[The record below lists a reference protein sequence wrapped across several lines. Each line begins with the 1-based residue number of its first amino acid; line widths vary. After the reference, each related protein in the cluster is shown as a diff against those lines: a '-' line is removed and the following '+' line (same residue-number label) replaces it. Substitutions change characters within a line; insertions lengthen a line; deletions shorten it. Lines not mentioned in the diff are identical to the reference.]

1 MITEN
6 TWAHAADTLAQ
17 RLQEAVAQGWGPEAS
32 ARLRPVRAALDS
44 QTGEAL
50 AVITDQ
56 LLVTHADPCSARGLY
71 IAKILDE
78 VQDLLAAESGGGGQE
93 QPVGVPRLSVMP
105 LPAAAPSPWALD
117 TQASEPSPAA

>member
-32 ARLRPVRAALDS
+32 ARLRPVRSALDS
-44 QTGEAL
+44 QADEAL

-56 LLVTHADPCSARGLY
+56 LLLTHADPCSARGLY
-71 IAKILDE
+71 IARILDE
-78 VQDLLAAESGGGGQE
+78 VQDLLAAESDGGGQE
-93 QPVGVPRLSVMP
+93 QPGEAPRLNMMP
-105 LPAAAPSPWALD
+105 LPAAAPSPWALGI
-117 TQASEPSPAA
+117 QAREPSPAA